1 MGGKARLCVRCKGYR
16 MLCGLSYC
24 PLLQRAKEIMP
35 VIKVKEE
42 FESPSPP
49 SFFVGH
55 RNYPRVLAGPLLPL
69 NPDEISLKIS
79 AVEELFGKSKE
90 YLLQAF
96 SSTLRVSREV
106 SVRRD
111 VNSRDAEKF
120 REISLSI
127 RSVDTEVK
135 IDKVAESPKL
145 DYFFHPLGPAFKI
158 RRIDIAS
165 NPVIPKHV
173 DEAVEDRMKAEYAVY
188 FLYKKNYYISYIQR
202 AFSSGAF
209 GFERKFVPTRWAI
222 TAVDD
227 IIGRKLIK
235 KVRKYET
242 TDCVEIYESSYL
254 GNFIKII
261 LFPRVWSFEML
272 ESWESGSFWA
282 DKSIIWELGDY
293 EGYWGRRDYASNIT
307 GAYYA
312 ARLAVLENLEKREKQ
327 ASALVLRRITKEY
340 DIPMGVWVVRE
351 TARDALRKKPLEV
364 NISEI
369 SKHVDADALRKSRLL
384 REIRV
389 QKNLEHFFG
398 INSE

>member
-1 MGGKARLCVRCKGYR
+1 LGGKAGLCVRCKGYR

-24 PLLQRAKEIMP
+24 PLLQRARKIMP
-35 VIKVKEE
+35 VIKVREE

-55 RNYPRVLAGPLLPL
+55 RNYPKVLAGPLLPP

-79 AVEELFGKSKE
+79 SVEELFGKSKE

-96 SSTLRVSREV
+96 SSTLRVSKEV

-111 VNSRDAEKF
+111 VNNRDAEKF

-135 IDKVAESPKL
+135 IEKIAESPKL
-145 DYFFHPLGPAFKI
+145 DDFFHPLGPTFKI
-158 RRIDIAS
+158 RKIDIAS
-165 NPVIPKHV
+165 NPAIPKHV
-173 DEAVEDRMKAEYAVY
+173 DEVMEDRMKAEDAVY

-209 GFERKFVPTRWAI
+209 GVERRFVPTRWSI

-227 IIGRKLIK
+227 IVGRKLLRR
-235 KVRKYET
+235 VRKYET
-242 TDCVEIYESSYL
+242 IDCVEIYESSYL

-261 LFPRVWSFEML
+261 LFPRIWSFEML
-272 ESWESGSFWA
+272 ESWEKGSFWT
-282 DKSIIWELGDY
+282 DKSVIWGLGDY

-312 ARLAVLENLEKREKQ
+312 ARLAVLESLDRREKQ

-351 TARDALRKKPLEV
+351 TARDALRKNPLKV
-364 NISEI
+364 DISEI
-369 SKHVDADALRKSRLL
+369 NKFVDANALRKSRLL
-384 REIRV
+384 RELKV
-389 QKNLEHFFG
+389 QKNLEYFFG
-398 INSE
+398 INN